1 MGHHGPMTSMG
12 VPRNELPL
20 WDDLQIMVAQRATK
34 PLMENDPVA
43 TDLVIGPNA
52 NTPLTL
58 KTPLFV
64 SDMSFG
70 ALSEEAKVA
79 LAKGAERAGTDIGSG
94 EAGLLPEEQAVNSR
108 YFYER
113 ASAQFG
119 YDESLLNRLQA
130 FHFKGGQGAKTG
142 MGGHLPGEKNQGK
155 ISQVRGI
162 PAGQPAISPP
172 TFKDPMTAQDIISGL
187 PIGSES

>member
-1 MGHHGPMTSMG
+1 MG

-142 MGGHLPGEKNQGK
+142 MGGHLPGEKNQK
-155 ISQVRGI
+155 KYRRYE
-162 PAGQPAISPP
+162 AFQPDSPP
-172 TFKDPMTAQDIISGL
+172 SLLQRLKTR
-187 PIGSES
+187 

>member
-79 LAKGAERAGTDIGSG
+79 LAKGAERAGTDMVREKLACCPKNRRSTHVIFTNGPAHNLATTNLCSIGYRPSILRG
-94 EAGLLPEEQAVNSR
+94 DKVQKPVRAVICPARKIRGKYRRYEAFQLDSPP
-108 YFYER
+108 
-113 ASAQFG
+113 
-119 YDESLLNRLQA
+119 SLLRRL
-130 FHFKGGQGAKTG
+130 KT
-142 MGGHLPGEKNQGK
+142 
-155 ISQVRGI
+155 
-162 PAGQPAISPP
+162 
-172 TFKDPMTAQDIISGL
+172 
-187 PIGSES
+187 